1 MMGGGWNGL
10 GLHLLV
16 AICISDI
23 EHWGLLLISLNQF
36 QK

>member
-1 MMGGGWNGL
+1 MVGDGWNGL

-16 AICISDI
+16 AICISDV
-23 EHWGLLLISLNQF
+23 EHYVLLLISLNQF